1 MHKKRE
7 YLSAVRDFSCDIY
20 GVIVMPI
27 LNSDLAK
34 DCDIIVKMII
44 SVEESE
50 SVWRMVEGT

>member
-1 MHKKRE
+1 
-7 YLSAVRDFSCDIY
+7 
-20 GVIVMPI
+20 MPI

-50 SVWRMVEGT
+50 SVWRMVEGTLISELKWKKQTNKK

>member
-1 MHKKRE
+1 
-7 YLSAVRDFSCDIY
+7 
-20 GVIVMPI
+20 MPI

-50 SVWRMVEGT
+50 SVWRMVEVL

>member
-7 YLSAVRDFSCDIY
+7 YLSAVRDFLATFMESL
-20 GVIVMPI
+20 VMPI

-50 SVWRMVEGT
+50 SV